1 MGKFTLTDELINNG
15 WLLWSYTPETPYP
28 LSLRN
33 EVEVTLPILEEV
45 SNLVDVKIAKVNIE
59 ENDKLV
65 KEYKI
70 TSLPTLKLIK
80 DNQLIATKIGMV
92 SKSQL
97 LSFIK
102 LNVKLCV
109 FRPEI

>member
-1 MGKFTLTDELINNG
+1 MSKLISITDDVLDSSGIVLVDFYAT
-15 WLLWSYTPETPYP
+15 WCSPCKAL
-28 LSLRN
+28 
-33 EVEVTLPILEEV
+33 LPILEEV

-59 ENDKLV
+59 ENDKLT

-80 DNQLIATKIGMV
+80 DNQVIATKIGMV

-97 LSFIK
+97 LSFIEEHHGK
-102 LNVKLCV
+102 
-109 FRPEI
+109 

>member
-1 MGKFTLTDELINNG
+1 MSKLISITDDVLDSSGIVLVDFYDT
-15 WLLWSYTPETPYP
+15 WCSPCKAL
-28 LSLRN
+28 
-33 EVEVTLPILEEV
+33 LPILEEV
-45 SNLVDVKIAKVNIE
+45 SNLVDIKIAKVNIE

-80 DNQLIATKIGMV
+80 DNQVIATKIGMV

-97 LSFIK
+97 LSFIEEHCDK
-102 LNVKLCV
+102 
-109 FRPEI
+109 

>member
-1 MGKFTLTDELINNG
+1 MSKLISITDDVLDSSGIVLVDFYAT
-15 WLLWSYTPETPYP
+15 WCSPCKAL
-28 LSLRN
+28 
-33 EVEVTLPILEEV
+33 LPILEEV

-59 ENDKLV
+59 ENDKLT

-80 DNQLIATKIGMV
+80 DNQVIATKIGMV

-97 LSFIK
+97 LSFIEEHYGK
-102 LNVKLCV
+102 
-109 FRPEI
+109 

>member
-1 MGKFTLTDELINNG
+1 MSKLISITDDVLDSSGIVLVDFYAT
-15 WLLWSYTPETPYP
+15 WCSPCKAL
-28 LSLRN
+28 
-33 EVEVTLPILEEV
+33 LPILEEV

-59 ENDKLV
+59 ENDKLA

-80 DNQLIATKIGMV
+80 DNQVIATKIGMV

-97 LSFIK
+97 LSFIGEHCDK
-102 LNVKLCV
+102 
-109 FRPEI
+109 

>member
-1 MGKFTLTDELINNG
+1 MSKLISITDDVLDSSGIVLVDFYAT
-15 WLLWSYTPETPYP
+15 WCSPCKAL
-28 LSLRN
+28 
-33 EVEVTLPILEEV
+33 LPILEEV

-59 ENDKLV
+59 ENDKLT

-80 DNQLIATKIGMV
+80 DNQVIATKIGMV

-97 LSFIK
+97 LSFIEEHCGK
-102 LNVKLCV
+102 
-109 FRPEI
+109 